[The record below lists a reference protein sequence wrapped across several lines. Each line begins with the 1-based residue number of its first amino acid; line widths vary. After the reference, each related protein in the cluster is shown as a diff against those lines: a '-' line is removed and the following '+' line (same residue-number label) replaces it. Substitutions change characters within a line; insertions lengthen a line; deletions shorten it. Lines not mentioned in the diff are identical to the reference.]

1 MRQSILVPLALTSGT
16 IGCGS
21 SGTAPSSSTTI
32 TTTIPTEIRPAI
44 FSDPNS
50 TFSTSE
56 VRDVQDQIVRFDTI
70 TNSLIWIDG
79 RAFAGYPVSG
89 NFIRQDHGFQVRF
102 GTKNGERRGYFTET
116 GTTTI
121 CDIEVVSGQLVISP
135 TNVAVPEN

>member
-1 MRQSILVPLALTSGT
+1 MRTPTLVLLVLTSGI

-21 SGTAPSSSTTI
+21 SGTAPS
-32 TTTIPTEIRPAI
+32 TTTTTVPTEIRPAV

-56 VRDVQDQIVRFDTI
+56 VRDVQDQIVRFDTV

-89 NFIRQDHGFQVRF
+89 NFVRQDHGFQVRF
-102 GTKNGERRGYFTET
+102 GTKNGERRAYFTET
-116 GTTTI
+116 TSATI
-121 CDIEVVSGQLVISP
+121 CDIEVTGGQLVISA
-135 TNVAVPEN
+135 TNVPVPEN